1 MTMALR
7 IILTTGGTGGHI
19 FPALAFA
26 EAVRKAR
33 PHAELLFVGGLYG
46 PEADLAAKAG
56 LPFKALPVKGLL
68 GRGVKNALPALWS
81 VLQSVRLAHKI
92 INEFK
97 PNLVIGFGGYAAF
110 ATVFAATQKRIPTAL
125 HEQNA
130 FAGLSNRILGKR
142 VDKVFLSL
150 PLAPN
155 KDGKDFFP
163 KEKCLLTGNPIREG
177 IQPTANRENLA
188 PFLLVMGGSQGA
200 RAINT
205 LMLMLIPHLQKAG
218 IPFLHQCGKTDYPR
232 MREAYTNLG
241 MSAAQQEL
249 CLTPFIENVPLS
261 LATSALAL
269 CRAGATTL
277 AELCAA
283 GLPSVLIPFP
293 SATHDHQTK
302 NAQALQQSG
311 AALLITEHELAAEN
325 APDFPTTLV
334 ELMQNAEKLTAMSN
348 AALGLAKPEAATTLA
363 QEAIRLAEKG
373 KQA

>member
-1 MTMALR
+1 MALR

-33 PHAELLFVGGLYG
+33 PETELLFVGGLYG

-56 LPFKALPVKGLL
+56 LPFKALPAKGLL

-81 VLQSVRLAHKI
+81 VVQSIKLARTI

-110 ATVFAATQKRIPTAL
+110 ATVFAATQKHIPTAL

-130 FAGLSNRILGKR
+130 FAGLSNRVLGKR

-150 PLAPN
+150 PLAPY
-155 KDGKDFFP
+155 KDNKDFFP

-177 IQPTANRENLA
+177 IHATANRENLA

-205 LMLMLIPHLQKAG
+205 LMLSLIPHLQKAG

-232 MREAYTNLG
+232 MKEAYTNLG
-241 MSAAQQEL
+241 LSEAEQEL
-249 CLTPFIENVPLS
+249 CLTPFIEDVPQS
-261 LATSALAL
+261 LATSTLAL
-269 CRAGATTL
+269 CRSGATTL

-302 NAQALQQSG
+302 NAQALQQAG
-311 AALLITEHELAAEN
+311 AALLVQEQELAAEN
-325 APDFPTTLV
+325 APDFPATLV
-334 ELMQNAEKLTAMSN
+334 ALIKNTAQLTAMSR
-348 AALGLAKPEAATTLA
+348 AALNLAKPEAAATLA
-363 QEAIRLAEKG
+363 LEAIRLAEKG